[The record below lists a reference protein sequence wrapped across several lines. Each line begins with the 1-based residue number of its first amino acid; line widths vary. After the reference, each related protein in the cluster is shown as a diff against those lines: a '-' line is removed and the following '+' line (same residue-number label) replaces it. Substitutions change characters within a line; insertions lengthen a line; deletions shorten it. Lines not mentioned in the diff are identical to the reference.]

1 MRSSAWLA
9 LLGIAAVVAPV
20 TLLVWMPIA
29 LGVPHIANDLRYL
42 VMPLPHWQRTL
53 ALVACGALFVL
64 RVVAVATGTVLLRT
78 EAIVVTAWLVAM
90 VCLAPTS
97 PLRLTA
103 VLAVAAL
110 VIALPV
116 KFAVVAATAHNAVAV
131 IAWAVV
137 IRPGRRRVAIATV
150 MLATTVTAAALL
162 GPRLAD
168 TTALAQAA
176 RALHV
181 SPALALAFLVMQAAH
196 YLIWLVW
203 IPRARPARAAVLG
216 AVIFIATG
224 AVIATGCIDAM
235 WTRTTYLALATF
247 HIYLELVVLTARA
260 ARRRSP

>member
-9 LLGIAAVVAPV
+9 LLAIAAVAAPV
-20 TLLVWMPIA
+20 TLLVWMPIVF
-29 LGVPHIANDLRYL
+29 GVPHVANDLRYL
-42 VMPLPHWQRTL
+42 VLPLPHWQRTL
-53 ALVACGALFVL
+53 ALVGCSALFVL

-78 EAIVVTAWLVAM
+78 EAIVVAAWLVAM

-97 PLRLTA
+97 PPRLTA
-103 VLAVAAL
+103 VLAIAAL

-116 KFAVVAATAHNAVAV
+116 KFALIAATAHNAVAV
-131 IAWAVV
+131 IAWAAVA
-137 IRPGRRRVAIATV
+137 RPGRRRLAIATV
-150 MLATTVTAAALL
+150 TLATAACATALL

-168 TTALAQAA
+168 ATALAQAA

-181 SPALALAFLVMQAAH
+181 SPALALAFLMMQAAH

-203 IPRARPARAAVLG
+203 IPRARPARAVVLG
-216 AVIFIATG
+216 ALL
-224 AVIATGCIDAM
+224 VIAAGCINAP

-260 ARRRSP
+260 ARRSS

>member
-1 MRSSAWLA
+1 
-9 LLGIAAVVAPV
+9 
-20 TLLVWMPIA
+20 
-29 LGVPHIANDLRYL
+29 
-42 VMPLPHWQRTL
+42 
-53 ALVACGALFVL
+53 
-64 RVVAVATGTVLLRT
+64 
-78 EAIVVTAWLVAM
+78 M

-103 VLAVAAL
+103 VLAIAAL

-116 KFAVVAATAHNAVAV
+116 KFAMIAATAHNAVAV
-131 IAWAVV
+131 LAWAAVA
-137 IRPGRRRVAIATV
+137 RPGRRRLAIATV
-150 MLATTVTAAALL
+150 TLATAASAAALL

-168 TTALAQAA
+168 ATALAQAA

-203 IPRARPARAAVLG
+203 IPRARPARAVVLG
-216 AVIFIATG
+216 AVIFTATG
-224 AVIATGCIDAM
+224 AVIAAGCINAP

-260 ARRRSP
+260 ARRSS